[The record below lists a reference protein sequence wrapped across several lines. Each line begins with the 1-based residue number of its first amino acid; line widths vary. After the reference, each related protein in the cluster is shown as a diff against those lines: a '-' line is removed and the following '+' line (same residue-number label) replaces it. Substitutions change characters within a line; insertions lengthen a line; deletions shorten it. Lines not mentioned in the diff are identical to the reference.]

1 MAGHQVTPHDQF
13 LFHASSQ
20 VLPGIERKVRSG
32 KPASSLLATDTELIH
47 STCKEK

>member
-20 VLPGIERKVRSG
+20 VFPGSKVRSG